1 MKKILFF
8 LFIINFKIYS
18 QSENLEFL
26 NISENSKIRGIGG
39 DNVSLIKNQ
48 NYFFSNPAL
57 LSFSNKN
64 ITFNYLSYILDI
76 NASSI
81 LYSDSLKYI
90 GNYGIGVKYFS
101 HGKFDSYDAFGNSLG
116 SFQPKELVIN
126 LGKSV
131 EFKKISIGTNFK
143 FFNSKMYEKNYT
155 GIIIDLGLIYIPN
168 SQKQFSL
175 GAVIKNFGVTLNT
188 DNNEIPFM
196 ILIGSTF
203 KPDYMPLRFSL
214 TYARSN
220 IKYDNIIIG
229 GEILLSKFINVQV
242 GYNQKIGSGF
252 DLPNSNKLK
261 GISYGF
267 ELLLKK
273 ININYSKSVFNPIS
287 GSNCISISYNLKRM

>member
-1 MKKILFF
+1 LKKLLFF

-57 LSFSNKN
+57 LSYSNKN

-81 LYSDSLKYI
+81 LYSDSIKYI

-116 SFQPKELVIN
+116 SFHPKEFVIN

-143 FFNSKMYEKNYT
+143 FFNSKMYEKTYT

-168 SQKQFSL
+168 PQKQFSL

-220 IKYDNIIIG
+220 IKYDNLIIG
-229 GEILLSKFINVQV
+229 GEVLLSKFINVQL

-252 DLPNSNKLK
+252 DLPTSKKLK

-273 ININYSKSVFNPIS
+273 ININYSKSVLNPIS

>member
-8 LFIINFKIYS
+8 LFVINFEIYS

-48 NYFFSNPAL
+48 SYFFSNPAL
-57 LSFSNKN
+57 LSHSNKN
-64 ITFNYLSYILDI
+64 ISLNYLNYILDI
-76 NASSI
+76 NSTSI
-81 LYSDSLKYI
+81 LYSDSVKYI
-90 GNYGIGVKYFS
+90 GSFGFGVKYFS
-101 HGKFDSYDAFGNSLG
+101 HGKFDSYDALGNSLG
-116 SFQPKELVIN
+116 SFNPKEFIIS
-126 LGKSV
+126 LGKSIK
-131 EFKKISIGTNFK
+131 FKKISIGTNFK
-143 FFNSKMYEKNYT
+143 FFNSKMYENSHS
-155 GIIIDLGLIYIPN
+155 GIIIDLGMIYVPN

-175 GAVIKNFGVTLNT
+175 GSVIKNFGIILNT
-188 DNNEIPFM
+188 EKKEIPFM

-214 TYARSN
+214 TYMRSN

-229 GEILLSKFINVQV
+229 SEILLSKFINVQV

-252 DLPNSNKLK
+252 SIPFSKKLN
-261 GISYGF
+261 GLSYGF

-273 ININYSKSVFNPIS
+273 FNINYSKSVLNPIS
-287 GSNCISISYNLKRM
+287 GSNCISISFNLKRM